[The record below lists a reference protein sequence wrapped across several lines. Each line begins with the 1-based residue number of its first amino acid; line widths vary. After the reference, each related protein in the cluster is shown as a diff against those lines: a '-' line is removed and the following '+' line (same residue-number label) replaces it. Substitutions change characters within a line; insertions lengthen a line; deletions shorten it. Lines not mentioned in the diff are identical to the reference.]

1 MDILKYVWGDSDWQR
16 FLELGAATAEPWL
29 CGVLSALS
37 HVILRTAFCGTDI
50 SLFQMSNRNLTK
62 DE

>member
-1 MDILKYVWGDSDWQR
+1 MCGETADWQR
-16 FLELGAATAEPWL
+16 FLELGAATAEPKL

-37 HVILRTAFCGTDI
+37 HVILRTAFCGAVI
-50 SLFQMSNRNLTK
+50 FLFQMSSRKLTT